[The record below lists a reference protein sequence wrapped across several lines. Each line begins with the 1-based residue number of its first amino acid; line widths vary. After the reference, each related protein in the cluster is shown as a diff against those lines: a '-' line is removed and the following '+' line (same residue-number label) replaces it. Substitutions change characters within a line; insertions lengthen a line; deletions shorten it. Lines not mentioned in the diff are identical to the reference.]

1 MAARKKA
8 EKPAGFVP
16 YQEKK
21 QLHVLLTDAE
31 MAKIVRLAK
40 KHDTTGTGL
49 IRKLLKEAS

>member
-1 MAARKKA
+1 MASRKKA